1 MTDESPPG
9 LFGDAS
15 PTGGSY
21 LVLARKYRPRTFAD
35 LIGQEAMVR
44 TIANSFTLGRVAHA
58 TMLTG
63 VRGVGKTTTARLLAR
78 ALNYRRDAINQP
90 SIVLDPPGEHC
101 QAIMESRHPDVFEMD
116 AASRTGIGD
125 IRELLESV
133 RYAPVM
139 ARYKVY
145 IIDEVHMLSQ
155 QAFNGLLK
163 TLEEPPPHVKFIFAT
178 TEIRKVP
185 VTVLSRCQRF
195 DLKRIDSER
204 LAKHLANICAK
215 EGVKVDADGLAL
227 IARAAEGSARDGL
240 SLLDQAL
247 VQKPSETVTAAD
259 VRDMLGLA
267 DRGRVLD
274 LFEAIARADAKT
286 ALGEVRS
293 QYDSGADP
301 SLILRDL
308 LDIGHEAARAQALG
322 ADARI
327 VGGADWI
334 ARVRALAQTL
344 TPAQLSRLWQ
354 MLLKALEEASKAPD
368 PIAALEM
375 AMVRLCAAQSLPPPE
390 EAARLL
396 REGAPT
402 PKDAT
407 GAKPASQSGPTAT
420 RRPPRKHPTPG
431 LAYVQIN
438 MVETIANLA
447 ATEAGLEH
455 LVAPL
460 ERMQTLYFC
469 PKHAVLEFRAASD
482 QPPNFAQAIVDLLWN
497 DTGVDWHV
505 RALGPE
511 EKPSGCALAPPQ
523 APALQSF
530 EDVTRAV
537 AEERDIDLELALERL
552 KVLRFS
558 PDGLIVFVAAP
569 EQPRDLVR
577 RLKAFLE
584 ERTPFEWTIRATD
597 EAPAPVE
604 SLAERRKREE
614 KRALDELKRQPFIA
628 EALKH
633 FPNAEIASVR
643 SPVDEAGGAVAR
655 FPQKPSGTPP
665 SPRKKESDR

>member
-15 PTGGSY
+15 PSGGGY

-44 TIANSFTLGRVAHA
+44 TIANSFALGRIAHA

-78 ALNYRRDAINQP
+78 ALNYKRGEADGP
-90 SIVLDPPGEHC
+90 SVELDPPGEHC
-101 QAIMESRHPDVFEMD
+101 QAIMASSHPDVFEMD

-145 IIDEVHMLSQ
+145 IIDEVHMLSTA
-155 QAFNGLLK
+155 AFNGLLK

-204 LAKHLANICAK
+204 LAEHLGAICVK
-215 EGVKVDADGLAL
+215 EGVNVDADGLAL

-247 VQKPSETVTAAD
+247 VQKPGDTVTAAD

-274 LFEAIARADAKT
+274 LFEAIAKADAKT
-286 ALGEVRS
+286 ALGEARS

-327 VGGADWI
+327 VGGADWVT
-334 ARVRALAQTL
+334 RVRALAQAL

-354 MLLKALEEASKAPD
+354 MLLKAIEEASKAPD

-375 AMVRLCAAQSLPPPE
+375 AMVRLCAAQTLPPPE
-390 EAARLL
+390 DAARMM
-396 REGAPT
+396 RDGAN
-402 PKDAT
+402 AFSS
-407 GAKPASQSGPTAT
+407 PASGGSVTSAARDDGGGP
-420 RRPPRKHPTPG
+420 RRPLGHSAAQPDSSPAG
-431 LAYVQIN
+431 GG
-438 MVETIANLA
+438 ANAQLF
-447 ATEAGLEH
+447 AT
-455 LVAPL
+455 
-460 ERMQTLYFC
+460 
-469 PKHAVLEFRAASD
+469 
-482 QPPNFAQAIVDLLWN
+482 
-497 DTGVDWHV
+497 
-505 RALGPE
+505 
-511 EKPSGCALAPPQ
+511 
-523 APALQSF
+523 F

-537 AEERDIDLELALERL
+537 AEERDIELELALERL
-552 KVLRFS
+552 KVVRFS
-558 PDGLIVFVAAP
+558 ADGLIVFVAAHD
-569 EQPRDLVR
+569 QPRDLVR

-614 KRALDELKRQPFIA
+614 ARALEELKRQPFVA

-633 FPNAEIASVR
+633 FPNAEIAAVR
-643 SPVDEAGGAVAR
+643 TPVDEVGGAVAP
-655 FPQKPSGTPP
+655 FPQKPPETPP